1 LKRLKGVKEES
12 IHKIYGNIK
21 PLKASEIKSI
31 ERLYR
36 RRIPPDMVVSHELCV
51 ELSRISYSTGMQ
63 IGLLISRLGM
73 VEYVIV
79 GTATGISIPKLSRRR
94 IHPGRLQGLRLIH
107 THLAGDGLSS
117 EDLTDLAKLRLD
129 IIYAITVDEDG
140 EPGLAFGAHLV
151 PAQDSSAL
159 WNILKPVPT
168 HRIDIRFDSFIA
180 ELESEI
186 TKKQTLLHAGGGEDR
201 GILVAVIPSLSENA
215 QIEIDELKSLA
226 ASAGITVMDTVVQ
239 KRPKPDPKYVAGK
252 GKILDICVKALSVDA
267 NLLIFDHELSPSQA
281 RSISDIVDMRVIDRT
296 QLILDIFARRART
309 KEGKIQVELAQL
321 RYNMPRLVGK
331 DPSLSRLAGGIGT
344 RGPGESKLEVDR
356 RRAKDRIAR
365 LEREA
370 ANISK
375 KRKLTRLR
383 RRRNAVPVISIIG
396 YTNTGK
402 STLLN
407 TLTRSKVLVADMPF
421 ATLDPSSKRLRFPR
435 DIEVIITDTVGFI
448 RDLPDDLRAAFVATL
463 EELEDAHLLLEVID
477 LTDPNLKY
485 RMQAVDDIIKHLNL
499 QDIPRLKVFNKA
511 DECERELAKQMALR
525 YDGVAISALDRS
537 TLNPL
542 IEKMQAFFLEK
553 QRTY

>member
-1 LKRLKGVKEES
+1 
-12 IHKIYGNIK
+12 
-21 PLKASEIKSI
+21 
-31 ERLYR
+31 
-36 RRIPPDMVVSHELCV
+36 MVVSQELCV
-51 ELSRISYSTGMQ
+51 ELSRISHGTGLQ
-63 IGLLISRLGM
+63 LGLLISRLGL
-73 VEYVIV
+73 VEYVIA

-107 THLAGDGLSS
+107 THLAGEGLTS

-140 EPGLAFGAHLV
+140 DPSLAFGAHLI
-151 PAQDSSAL
+151 PAKDSSDL

-168 HRIDIRFDSFIA
+168 HRIDIPFQTFIE

-186 TKKQTLLHAGGGEDR
+186 TKKQVLLQAGGGEDR
-201 GILVAVIPSLSENA
+201 AILVVVIPALSENA
-215 QIEIDELKSLA
+215 KIEIDEFKSLA

-252 GKILDICVKALSVDA
+252 GKILDIYVKALSVDA

-281 RSISDIVDMRVIDRT
+281 RSISDVVDMRVIDRT

-321 RYNMPRLVGK
+321 HYNMPRLVGK
-331 DPSLSRLAGGIGT
+331 NPSLSRLAGGIGT
-344 RGPGESKLEVDR
+344 RGPGETKLEVDR

-383 RRRNAVPVISIIG
+383 RRRNAIPVISIIG

-407 TLTRSKVLVADMPF
+407 TLTKSNVLVADMPF

-448 RDLPDDLRAAFVATL
+448 RDLPDDLRVAFVATL

-477 LTDPNLKY
+477 LADPNLEY

-511 DECERELAKQMALR
+511 DECDREYAHHLALR
-525 YDGVAISALDRS
+525 YDGVAISALDRL

-542 IEKMQAFFLEK
+542 IERMQAFFLEK
-553 QRTY
+553 QRSY